1 MGNQEMIH
9 WWQGYVVI
17 QVSGN
22 KLERLINRMMNKR
35 LSAWNII
42 RSNENAAQISITL
55 KDFFQLRTL
64 LKETGCQVHIIDKI
78 GLPFLLQKM
87 KKRMGLAAGI
97 VSFCLLFYV
106 FSMMIWTVEIEGV
119 SVPEKEYYIREE
131 LAKLDVKPGK
141 FRFQVADR
149 EVLYQRIVKM
159 MPEAA
164 WVGFQFNGTTAQL
177 KVVEKALPEQQK
189 ATNPRNLVAKKKA
202 IIHDIFVEE
211 GQPVVKPNQYV
222 NAGDLLVSGVLGTE
236 EERKIVSAKGIVLGE
251 VWYES
256 NITVPMT
263 QKRSTLTG
271 ERKNQ
276 YFLNLGPLSL
286 KVWGFGKIPFDQHTK
301 NKDDYSFN
309 IKEWKVPISWSKEQ
323 ILETNNTEIQYTE
336 EEAFQMGV
344 KLSRENLYR
353 KLEPEAQINEEN
365 VLRKSTENGK
375 VYIKMHYTVIEEIA
389 SEQIIIQGD

>member
-9 WWQGYVVI
+9 WWQGYVII

-42 RSNENAAQISITL
+42 RSNQNAAQVSITL

-64 LKETGCQVHIIDKI
+64 LKETGCQIKI
-78 GLPFLLQKM
+78 LKRVGLPFLLQKM
-87 KKRMGLAAGI
+87 KKRRGLAGGLVA
-97 VSFCLLFYV
+97 FCLLFYIL
-106 FSMMIWTVEIEGV
+106 SMMIWTVEIEGV
-119 SVPEKEYYIREE
+119 SVPENEHYIRQE
-131 LAKLDVKPGK
+131 LAEMGVKPGK

-149 EVLYQRIVKM
+149 ETLHRRIEDM
-159 MPEAA
+159 IPGAA

-177 KVVEKALPEQQK
+177 KVVEKALPEVKK

-222 NAGDLLVSGVLGTE
+222 KQGDLLVSGVLGTE
-236 EERKIVSAKGIVLGE
+236 EEPKIVSAKGIVLGE

-256 NITVPMT
+256 NITIPIA

-271 ERKNQ
+271 EGMKR
-276 YFLNLGPLSL
+276 YYLNLGPFSL
-286 KVWGFGKIPFDQHTK
+286 KVWGFGKIPFDEYEQE
-301 NKDDYSFN
+301 KDAYSFSF
-309 IKEWKVPISWSKEQ
+309 KEWDMPISWAEEQ
-323 ILETNNTEIQYTE
+323 IQETSETEVRYTE
-336 EEAFQMGV
+336 EEAFQLGV
-344 KLSRENLYR
+344 KLSRENMYR
-353 KLEPEAQINEEN
+353 KLQPEAEIKEEN
-365 VLRKSTENGK
+365 VLRKRTENGK

>member
-42 RSNENAAQISITL
+42 RSSEDAAQISITL

-64 LKETGCQVHIIDKI
+64 LKETGCQVHIEKRV
-78 GLPFLLQKM
+78 GLPFLLQKT
-87 KKRMGLAAGI
+87 KKRMGLAGGI

-106 FSMMIWTVEIEGV
+106 LSMMIWTVEIDGI
-119 SVPEKEYYIREE
+119 SVPEKEHYIRQE

-149 EVLYQRIVKM
+149 EILYRRIVKM

-177 KVVEKALPEQQK
+177 KVVEKALPEPQK

-222 NAGDLLVSGVLGTE
+222 KPGDLLVSGVLGTE

-256 NITVPMT
+256 NITVPMA

-271 ERKNQ
+271 ERKKR
-276 YFLNLGPLSL
+276 YYLNLGSLSL
-286 KVWGFGKIPFDQHTK
+286 KVWGFGKVPFDQHTK
-301 NKDDYSFN
+301 NKDSYSFN
-309 IKEWKVPISWSKEQ
+309 IKGWNFPISWTKEQ
-323 ILETNNTEIQYTE
+323 ILETNDTEVRYTE
-336 EEAFQMGV
+336 KEAFQMGV
-344 KLSRENLYR
+344 RLSRENMYR
-353 KLEPEAQINEEN
+353 RLQPVAEINEEN
-365 VLRKSTENGK
+365 VLRKRTENGK